1 MSELIPIKP
10 QNHAV
15 STEVFGDY
23 DRSSDFNGVDQS
35 DLLIPRLKLAQ
46 AMDKNVQAKENGL
59 SVGDFYDSSTKTPVF
74 KAGTT
79 GKIVVIAQYKEW
91 IEYNPD
97 KTKKGKDV
105 ILNRSTDPNTQLGR
119 QLMTEAQAFV
129 EIMTAKGPAFKVT
142 EIYNFLVLVPE
153 YTGDFCS
160 MFLLSFYRA
169 AHKHGK
175 GYLNKLMRNVWKD
188 PENPEIIVRDPPIFS
203 SMWDIRSDVALN
215 GAGEPYM
222 VPVVGVGTP
231 LSRDYFPSLRAISTS
246 AKERL
251 GKIKAANVGDEG
263 DATETTAERV
273 PNELS

>member
-1 MSELIPIKP
+1 MADLIVKP
-10 QNHAV
+10 NHAV

-23 DRSSDFNGVDQS
+23 DRSSDFHGVDQH
-35 DLLIPRLKLAQ
+35 DLIIPRLKLGQ
-46 AMDKNVQAKENGL
+46 AMDKNVQDAANKL

-97 KTKKGKDV
+97 KTKKGKDI
-105 ILNRSTDPNTQLGR
+105 ILNRSTDPNTTLGR
-119 QLMTEAQAFV
+119 QLMAEAQAFV
-129 EIMTAKGPAFKVT
+129 EIMTLKGPAFKVT
-142 EIYNFLVLVPE
+142 EIYNYLVLVPE
-153 YTGDFCS
+153 YTNDFTT
-160 MFLLSFYRA
+160 MYLLSFYRA

-175 GYLNKLMRNVWKD
+175 MFLNKLMRNVWKD
-188 PENPEIIVRDPPIFS
+188 PENPEAIVRDPPIFS

-251 GKIKAANVGDEG
+251 GKIKAANVGEEPDAV
-263 DATETTAERV
+263 DATVDRE
-273 PNELS
+273 PSQL